1 MRGILKSV
9 AGDPIS
15 AAHRGRHGFPVGVL
29 DGRVEIVVMLDDP
42 TQAEIDALKSDVGRG
57 YYAVRRD
64 SALQTG
70 SLGVIADVIAER
82 SRQDQ
87 LWGTERDYTP
97 LQWFAVLGEEYG
109 EVGKKVTQGF
119 VPPESDFDRVGY
131 RKELIQT
138 AAVAV
143 AAVEE
148 LDRQDKQMR
157 S

>member
-1 MRGILKSV
+1 MRLFS
-9 AGDPIS
+9 S
-15 AAHRGRHGFPVGVL
+15 
-29 DGRVEIVVMLDDP
+29 
-42 TQAEIDALKSDVGRG
+42 TQAVL
-57 YYAVRRD
+57 
-64 SALQTG
+64 
-70 SLGVIADVIAER
+70 ADVSAER
-82 SRQDQ
+82 DRQRT
-87 LWGTERDYTP
+87 LWGDERNYTP

-119 VPPESDFDRVGY
+119 VPPESDFDREGY

-148 LDRQDKQMR
+148 LDRQDAQMK